1 MTLRGIDISSYQRG
15 LDVSSPSVDFCIVKS
30 TEGTY
35 QVQDTCD
42 PWLQRLIELGRLWG
56 FYHVM
61 SSEDGTSQA
70 DFYLDNCINYFRHGI
85 PILDIEGISSKYP
98 NNPGIAYDFCRRV
111 IDETGVVPMVYMN
124 SACLRGADW
133 TRVRD
138 LGCGLWIAN
147 YYRSGLDYD
156 SADPS
161 SMMSDPTPWPFAA
174 MWQFSSTGRVDGWGK
189 SVDMDLFFGDA
200 DAWRKYAG
208 VNDSGQNVGA
218 DYTTLEGGGYRVTIE
233 RTE

>member
-1 MTLRGIDISSYQRG
+1 MTMRGIDISSYQRG
-15 LDVSSPSVDFCIVKS
+15 LDVSVPSVDFCIVKS

-42 PWLQRLIELGRLWG
+42 PWVQRLIELGRLWG

-61 SSEDGTSQA
+61 SSEDGTRQA
-70 DFYLDNCINYFRHGI
+70 DFFLKNCINYFRHGI
-85 PILDIEGISSKYP
+85 PILDIEGISSRYP
-98 NNPGIAYDFCRRV
+98 NNPGIAYDFCKRV

-147 YYRSGLDYD
+147 YYRSGLDYY

-161 SMMSDPTPWPFAA
+161 SMMSDAPRGRSPRFG
-174 MWQFSSTGRVDGWGK
+174 SSRP
-189 SVDMDLFFGDA
+189 L
-200 DAWRKYAG
+200 AG
-208 VNDSGQNVGA
+208 SMVG
-218 DYTTLEGGGYRVTIE
+218 E
-233 RTE
+233 RTLTWTCSSETLTPGESMQE

>member
-1 MTLRGIDISSYQRG
+1 M
-15 LDVSSPSVDFCIVKS
+15 KS

-42 PWLQRLIELGRLWG
+42 PWVQRLIELGRLWG

-85 PILDIEGISSKYP
+85 PILDIEGISSRYP
-98 NNPGIAYDFCRRV
+98 NNPGIAYDFCKRV
-111 IDETGVVPMVYMN
+111 IDKTGVVPMVYM
-124 SACLRGADW
+124 
-133 TRVRD
+133 
-138 LGCGLWIAN
+138 
-147 YYRSGLDYD
+147 LDYD

-161 SMMSDPTPWPFAA
+161 SMMSDPSPWPFAA
-174 MWQFSSTGRVDGWGK
+174 MWQFSSTGRVEGWNK
-189 SVDMDLFFGDA
+189 NVDLDLFFGDA

-208 VNDSGQNVGA
+208 VQGSTPSVEGDSV
-218 DYTTLEGGGYRVTIE
+218 TLEGGGYRVTIE
-233 RTE
+233 KTE